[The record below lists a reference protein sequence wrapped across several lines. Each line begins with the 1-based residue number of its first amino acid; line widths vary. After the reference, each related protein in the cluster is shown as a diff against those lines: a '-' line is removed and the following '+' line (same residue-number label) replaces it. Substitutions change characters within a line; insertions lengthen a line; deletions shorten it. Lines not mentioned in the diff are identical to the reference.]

1 MCAVTKDPVLIT
13 METIVGS
20 QTDGWWISSKATTAS
35 GASIF
40 DHHSLP
46 STSLSM
52 CFHQDPFHSPPS
64 LTLCALLSCGLSPL
78 SPQPCSSTE
87 ICSGTIFEIA
97 LNWTRLA
104 SSDHS
109 VICNLHCSTSL
120 ASFTNLFH
128 FSAITSPF
136 LPVPLFL
143 YSLFF
148 LVFRIQSYG
157 FRFSILIFG
166 FP

>member
-1 MCAVTKDPVLIT
+1 